1 VSDVQL
7 NALESLI
14 ADLGDIPVI
23 TESKVVRRRS
33 RDFFWYS
40 PILNEQLDGKSA
52 DLIVAPRNEA
62 DVIRTAAVCA
72 RYRVPITACCST
84 SRLWTISSGS
94 NLGCFASAQA
104 PR

>member
-1 VSDVQL
+1 MSDVQL
-7 NALESLI
+7 NTLDSLI

-23 TESKVVRRRS
+23 TESRVVRRRS

-62 DVIRTAAVCA
+62 DVIRTA
-72 RYRVPITACCST
+72 
-84 SRLWTISSGS
+84 
-94 NLGCFASAQA
+94 SA
-104 PR
+104 